1 MENNY
6 QVVRLLNNMTVV
18 GNVLFSPEDVLIQ
31 YPLEVYSRPV
41 EDGNGKVVGEHMV
54 LRPYLVMTQ
63 DTEIVIDTYNVLCS
77 SKLDTRLFRSYEEMV
92 EKVYKKNVEFEGDF
106 FKEEEEPEQEM
117 TKEEAEYLS
126 EVLENF
132 LEKDKIVH

>member
-1 MENNY
+1 
-6 QVVRLLNNMTVV
+6 
-18 GNVLFSPEDVLIQ
+18 VLFTPEDILIQ

-63 DTEIVIDTYNVLCS
+63 DTEVVIDTYNVLCS
-77 SKLDTRLFRSYEEMV
+77 SKLDGRLVNSYEEMV
-92 EKVYKKNVEFEGDF
+92 DKVYKKSIQFEGDF
-106 FKEEEEPEQEM
+106 YQEEPEKEM
-117 TKEEAEYLS
+117 TKEEAEYLN

-132 LEKDKIVH
+132 LEKEKTLH

>member
-1 MENNY
+1 MEANY
-6 QVVRLLNNMTVV
+6 QVIRLLNNVTVV
-18 GNVLFSPEDVLIQ
+18 GNVLFTPEDILIQ

-63 DTEIVIDTYNVLCS
+63 DTEVVIDTYNVLCS
-77 SKLDTRLFRSYEEMV
+77 SKLDGRLVNSYEEMV
-92 EKVYKKNVEFEGDF
+92 DKVYKKSIQFEGDF
-106 FKEEEEPEQEM
+106 YQEEPEKEM
-117 TKEEAEYLS
+117 TKEEAEYLN

-132 LEKDKIVH
+132 LEKEKTLH

>member
-92 EKVYKKNVEFEGDF
+92 EKVYKKNIEFEGDF
-106 FKEEEEPEQEM
+106 FKEEPEQEM

>member
-1 MENNY
+1 METNY
-6 QVVRLLNNMTVV
+6 QVIRLLNNVTVV
-18 GNVLFSPEDVLIQ
+18 GNVLFTPEDILIQ

-63 DTEIVIDTYNVLCS
+63 DTEVVIDTYNVLCS
-77 SKLDTRLFRSYEEMV
+77 SRLDGRLVNSYEEMV
-92 EKVYKKNVEFEGDF
+92 DKVYKKTIEFEGDF
-106 FKEEEEPEQEM
+106 YQEEPEKEM

-132 LEKDKIVH
+132 LEKDKILH